1 MIVLS
6 TAYMAPVAYYAV
18 MMHGENVCI
27 EAHENYQKQSYRNR
41 CIVGSEQGSQCLS
54 VNVVAGN
61 SKQLITD
68 VQISDHADWQHQ
80 HEEAL
85 ATNYGNSPFYE
96 YYIDELLEMLHKGH
110 DGTLFSL
117 NENMRRKLCELIGM
131 EDRVSYTD
139 DYVVTTATE
148 ETPVVLSAQGQE
160 EPLIDLRTTLHP
172 KRPLELAVP
181 QFCPISYYQISGVG
195 GRQPFM
201 PNLSI
206 LDLLFN
212 MGPESILV
220 LRDSWRTT

>member
-6 TAYMAPVAYYAV
+6 TAYMAPIAYYAV
-18 MMHGENVCI
+18 MMHGQDVCI

-41 CIVGSEQGSQCLS
+41 CIVGSEQGPQMLS

-68 VQISDHADWQHQ
+68 VKISDHADWQHQ

-96 YYIDELLEMLHKGH
+96 YYIDELLEVLHHGH

-117 NENMRRKLCELIGM
+117 NEALRRKICELIAL
-131 EDRVSYTD
+131 EDRVRYTD
-139 DYVVTTATE
+139 DYVTD
-148 ETPVVLSAQGQE
+148 AQT
-160 EPLIDLRTTLHP
+160 DLRSTLHP
-172 KRPLELAVP
+172 KRPLDLAVP
-181 QFCPISYYQISGVG
+181 QFCAGPYYQISGVG
-195 GRQPFM
+195 GRQPFL

-220 LRDSWRTT
+220 LRDSWKYSE